1 MENPII
7 FTAEIIGTIAF
18 ASSGAMLGIRKN
30 LDLFGALVLGLCV
43 AVGGGIVRDIILGRT
58 PPGAFRDPVYAL
70 VALGTSTLLFLLVYG
85 KQEIMTSRYL
95 TIYEQVMNYCD
106 AVGLGIFTVLGV
118 YTAHGEGYDG
128 IFFLVFLGM
137 MTGIGGGLIRD
148 ILADTM
154 PFILYKHIYAMAAFA
169 GALVC
174 VLLIHIHLYLAL
186 AAGTAVVI
194 VIRVLATHYC
204 WDLPRPLHEKDAHT
218 KTKILSENSNA
229 DDT

>member
-1 MENPII
+1 MCEK
-7 FTAEIIGTIAF
+7 T
-18 ASSGAMLGIRKN
+18 
-30 LDLFGALVLGLCV
+30 
-43 AVGGGIVRDIILGRT
+43 
-58 PPGAFRDPVYAL
+58 
-70 VALGTSTLLFLLVYG
+70 
-85 KQEIMTSRYL
+85 
-95 TIYEQVMNYCD
+95 
-106 AVGLGIFTVLGV
+106 
-118 YTAHGEGYDG
+118 G

-218 KTKILSENSNA
+218 KTKNLSENSNA

>member
-1 MENPII
+1 MSNIP
-7 FTAEIIGTIAF
+7 AELRYSEDHEWISTSAPWKIGVSDYAQNALGDLTYVELPSVGDTFEKGQEFGTLESTKSVSPLFMPVAGTIKAV
-18 ASSGAMLGIRKN
+18 N
-30 LDLFGALVLGLCV
+30 EALVDAPEKV
-43 AVGGGIVRDIILGRT
+43 NQ
-58 PPGAFRDPVYAL
+58 DPY
-70 VALGTSTLLFLLVYG
+70 
-85 KQEIMTSRYL
+85 
-95 TIYEQVMNYCD
+95 
-106 AVGLGIFTVLGV
+106 
-118 YTAHGEGYDG
+118 GEGWLIEIESAEGVSELLDG
-128 IFFLVFLGM
+128 
-137 MTGIGGGLIRD
+137 
-148 ILADTM
+148 DTM

-218 KTKILSENSNA
+218 KTKNLSENSNA

>member
-1 MENPII
+1 
-7 FTAEIIGTIAF
+7 
-18 ASSGAMLGIRKN
+18 
-30 LDLFGALVLGLCV
+30 
-43 AVGGGIVRDIILGRT
+43 
-58 PPGAFRDPVYAL
+58 
-70 VALGTSTLLFLLVYG
+70 
-85 KQEIMTSRYL
+85 MTSRYL

-118 YTAHGEGYDG
+118 YTAHSEGYHG

>member
-1 MENPII
+1 
-7 FTAEIIGTIAF
+7 
-18 ASSGAMLGIRKN
+18 
-30 LDLFGALVLGLCV
+30 
-43 AVGGGIVRDIILGRT
+43 
-58 PPGAFRDPVYAL
+58 
-70 VALGTSTLLFLLVYG
+70 
-85 KQEIMTSRYL
+85 MTSRYL

-118 YTAHGEGYDG
+118 YTAHGEGYHG

-174 VLLIHIHLYLAL
+174 VLLIHIHLYLRWQQEL
-186 AAGTAVVI
+186 
-194 VIRVLATHYC
+194 R
-204 WDLPRPLHEKDAHT
+204 W
-218 KTKILSENSNA
+218 
-229 DDT
+229 

>member
-1 MENPII
+1 MVGGTFPIARFLEYFNRNQPVFQI
-7 FTAEIIGTIAF
+7 RRRPDVIQAAAFVVSLPVRIAVAPPGIGT
-18 ASSGAMLGIRKN
+18 G
-30 LDLFGALVLGLCV
+30 
-43 AVGGGIVRDIILGRT
+43 AVGVQCAEGVGKAAGEKLRH
-58 PPGAFRDPVYAL
+58 FRP
-70 VALGTSTLLFLLVYG
+70 LLIGEAGVH
-85 KQEIMTSRYL
+85 
-95 TIYEQVMNYCD
+95 

-218 KTKILSENSNA
+218 KTKNLSENSNA

>member
-1 MENPII
+1 
-7 FTAEIIGTIAF
+7 
-18 ASSGAMLGIRKN
+18 
-30 LDLFGALVLGLCV
+30 
-43 AVGGGIVRDIILGRT
+43 
-58 PPGAFRDPVYAL
+58 
-70 VALGTSTLLFLLVYG
+70 
-85 KQEIMTSRYL
+85 
-95 TIYEQVMNYCD
+95 MNYCD

-118 YTAHGEGYDG
+118 YTAHSEGYHG

>member
-1 MENPII
+1 MTRLDFLSQII
-7 FTAEIIGTIAF
+7 
-18 ASSGAMLGIRKN
+18 N
-30 LDLFGALVLGLCV
+30 GLH
-43 AVGGGIVRDIILGRT
+43 VGSI
-58 PPGAFRDPVYAL
+58 YAL
-70 VALGTSTLLFLLVYG
+70 VALGTSALLFLLVYG

-118 YTAHGEGYDG
+118 YTAHSEGYHG

>member
-30 LDLFGALVLGLCV
+30 LDLFGVLVLGLCV

-58 PPGAFRDPVYAL
+58 PP
-70 VALGTSTLLFLLVYG
+70 VALGTSALLFLLVYG

-218 KTKILSENSNA
+218 KTKNLSENSNA

>member
-30 LDLFGALVLGLCV
+30 LDLFGVLVLGLCV

-70 VALGTSTLLFLLVYG
+70 VALGTSALLFLLVDG

-137 MTGIGGGLIRD
+137 MTGIGGGLIRRTGVCAFD
-148 ILADTM
+148 PYPSVSGAGSRNCGGDCDPGACDT
-154 PFILYKHIYAMAAFA
+154 LLLGSAA
-169 GALVC
+169 
-174 VLLIHIHLYLAL
+174 
-186 AAGTAVVI
+186 AAA
-194 VIRVLATHYC
+194 
-204 WDLPRPLHEKDAHT
+204 
-218 KTKILSENSNA
+218 
-229 DDT
+229 

>member
-30 LDLFGALVLGLCV
+30 LDLFGVLVLGLCV
-43 AVGGGIVRDIILGRT
+43 AVGGGIVRE
-58 PPGAFRDPVYAL
+58 AMEQAL
-70 VALGTSTLLFLLVYG
+70 RIYNGKPMINSVNG

-218 KTKILSENSNA
+218 KTKNLSENSNA

>member
-1 MENPII
+1 MIN
-7 FTAEIIGTIAF
+7 
-18 ASSGAMLGIRKN
+18 SVN
-30 LDLFGALVLGLCV
+30 
-43 AVGGGIVRDIILGRT
+43 
-58 PPGAFRDPVYAL
+58 
-70 VALGTSTLLFLLVYG
+70 G

-118 YTAHGEGYDG
+118 YTAHSEGYHG

>member
-1 MENPII
+1 MSIASI
-7 FTAEIIGTIAF
+7 FTLSTAQT
-18 ASSGAMLGIRKN
+18 AMELGCI
-30 LDLFGALVLGLCV
+30 
-43 AVGGGIVRDIILGRT
+43 
-58 PPGAFRDPVYAL
+58 YAL
-70 VALGTSTLLFLLVYG
+70 VALGPPLFYFYLSM
-85 KQEIMTSRYL
+85 ESRDHDEPYL

-174 VLLIHIHLYLAL
+174 VLLIISICIWRWQQEL
-186 AAGTAVVI
+186 
-194 VIRVLATHYC
+194 R
-204 WDLPRPLHEKDAHT
+204 W
-218 KTKILSENSNA
+218 
-229 DDT
+229 